1 MWYKHNI
8 YIGNSLIISI
18 VNLMFANTI
27 FAAISSL
34 FCSFKI
40 SFFVSEVNSVTV
52 CYMIIMFDSS
62 GDIFKEPEASRTV
75 LF

>member
-1 MWYKHNI
+1 
-8 YIGNSLIISI
+8 
-18 VNLMFANTI
+18 MFANTI